1 MNRECGLSRKLLCD
15 HENFEPEGDKLCPGN
30 IIIIREN
37 DIDINPAI
45 KSISHQ
51 NSHETQCTYDMGV
64 ARHLNRRHL
73 MITSTLRDIRCVP
86 ARYYH
91 PPTRQ

>member
-86 ARYYH
+86 ARYYR